1 MSSHFSRRSVLKK
14 MTGAAAGLSLLPF
27 TGQARPS
34 ADLEGDVNQAVV
46 GWPFLSSMNL
56 ETLAQASSEMG
67 LYGIDYLAPEDWD
80 VLERHGLVCTLAQ
93 GPEGTGSS
101 TGFIQA
107 ENHEWLIPGYKE
119 RIRETADAG
128 YSNIM
133 VFSGNS
139 NGLTEEEGLENAV
152 TGLKQIVSD
161 AEAHDVTLVIEILNS
176 KVDHPGYMFDNM
188 DWGIKL
194 VDRVGSDN
202 LKILYD
208 IYHAQIMEG
217 DVIRT
222 IRDYN
227 DYIGHYHTAGVPGR
241 NEIDE
246 TQELYYPAIM
256 RAILETGFDGYV
268 AHEFRPLRDPL
279 TSLQEAVDICDV
291 EAPSE
296 TTAG

>member
-1 MSSHFSRRSVLKK
+1 MPDNNMISRRAALKK
-14 MTGAAAGLSLLPF
+14 LSGAAAAAGVLGGPL
-27 TGQARPS
+27 TAHAIPS
-34 ADLEGDVNQAVV
+34 QQLNDNINQAVV
-46 GWPFLSSMNL
+46 AWPFSDLGL
-56 ETLAQASSEMG
+56 EGLAQAAQDMG
-67 LYGIDYLAPEDWD
+67 LHGIDYLAPEDWP
-80 VLERHGLVCTLAQ
+80 VLEKHGLVCTLAQ

-101 TGFIQA
+101 TGFIQE
-107 ENHEWLIPGYKE
+107 ENHEWLIPGYRE
-119 RIRETADAG
+119 RIQETADAG
-128 YSNIM
+128 YSNVM

-139 NGLTEEEGLENAV
+139 NGLGDEEGLENAV
-152 TGLKQIVSD
+152 TGLKQIVSA
-161 AEAHDVTLVIEILNS
+161 AENRGVTLVIEILNS

-188 DWGIKL
+188 QWGIDL

-222 IRDYN
+222 IRDYT

-256 RAILETGFDGYV
+256 RAIAETGYDGYV
-268 AHEFRPLRDPL
+268 AHEFRPTRDPVA
-279 TSLQEAVDICDV
+279 SLQQAVDICDV
-291 EAPSE
+291 
-296 TTAG
+296 